1 VRLINKTQIEQLNGI
16 LNDNQKYIESF
27 LKIRTKEGKLVD
39 FRLNSSQKRLLR
51 KIEELQKQ
59 GKPVRIIIA
68 KSRQMGFSTLTEGLI
83 FKRTATNKLT
93 NSLIIAHKETAS
105 SNLFNMSK
113 LFYEE
118 MPAPLRPMKKASN
131 AKELIFE
138 NPTGDPE
145 EKRKN
150 AGLRSKIKIESAN
163 NEGAGRS
170 ETIHNLHVSELAFWS
185 NPDNVMLGLM
195 QAVPNTPNTMV
206 VVESTSNGVGGMFY
220 NMWKQAERGE
230 NDFIPMFFP
239 WFEHAEYSMPTPDDF
254 EITEEEEELQKLYNL
269 TTDQLTWRRW
279 AIRNNCGGDVDLF
292 KQEYPSYAEESF
304 LSSGRPRFSIGV
316 LKKWL
321 NKAKQGTKGYLE
333 KGSFIKDNKGYIEVW
348 EQPKPNHNYVIGA
361 DVSEGLAD
369 GDYSAAIVFDATTN
383 QQVAKWHGHIDP
395 DLFAGELEK
404 LGNYYNKALI
414 AVESNNHGHTVLN
427 ILKRTYINLFQ
438 MEKYDENTDT
448 TTKKLGW
455 QTNKKTKP
463 LVIDNMAYMIREKLF
478 ETCDST
484 LINECMTYIREENG
498 STNAQSGCFDDTVM
512 ASAIALFVM
521 SNYLDDYLEH
531 FDSHGSE
538 IINNDEHLPYA
549 LQDDEDDQ
557 LEWYDL

>member
-1 VRLINKTQIEQLNGI
+1 VILIDQNQIKQLNEI

-39 FRLNSSQKRLLR
+39 FKLNSSQIRLLK
-51 KIEELQKQ
+51 KIEELQQQ

-68 KSRQMGFSTLTEGLI
+68 KSRQMGFSTLTERLI

-195 QAVPNTPNTMV
+195 QAVPNTSNTMV
-206 VVESTSNGVGGMFY
+206 IIESTSNGVGGMFY
-220 NMWKQAERGE
+220 NLWKQAERGE
-230 NDFIPMFFP
+230 SDFIPMFFP

-254 EITEEEEELQKLYNL
+254 EITEEEEELKKLYNL

-333 KGSFIKDNKGYIEVW
+333 KGSFIKDNKGYIEIW
-348 EQPKPNHNYVIGA
+348 DNPKPNHSYVIGA
-361 DVSEGLAD
+361 DVSEGLVD
-369 GDYSAAIVFDATTN
+369 GDYSAAMVFDTKTN
-383 QQVAKWHGHIDP
+383 KQVAKWHGHIDP

-455 QTNKKTKP
+455 QTTKKTKP

-478 ETCDST
+478 ETLDST
-484 LINECMTYIREENG
+484 LINECMTYVREDNG
-498 STNAQSGCFDDTVM
+498 STNAIQGNYDDTVM

-531 FDSHGSE
+531 FESHG
-538 IINNDEHLPYA
+538 IDMINEDEQLPFA
-549 LQDDEDDQ
+549 LKDDE
-557 LEWYDL
+557 EETINWYDL

>member
-1 VRLINKTQIEQLNGI
+1 MILINQTQIDQLNSL
-16 LNDNQKYIESF
+16 LNDNQKYIETF
-27 LKIRTKEGKLVD
+27 LKIRTKEGKLVP
-39 FRLNSSQKRLLR
+39 FKLNSSQIRLLK
-51 KIEELQKQ
+51 KIEELQQQ

-118 MPAPLRPMKKASN
+118 MPTPLRPMKKASN

-138 NPTGDPE
+138 NPTPDPD
-145 EKRKN
+145 EKRN
-150 AGLRSKIKIESAN
+150 NPGLRSKIKIESAN

-170 ETIHNLHVSELAFWS
+170 ETIHNLHVSELAFWN

-206 VVESTSNGVGGMFY
+206 IVESTSNGVGGTFY

-239 WFEHAEYSMPTPDDF
+239 WFEHTEYSMPTPDDF

-304 LSSGRPRFSIGV
+304 LSSGRPRFSIGA

-321 NKAKQGTKGYLE
+321 NNAKKGEQGYLE
-333 KGSFIKDNKGYIEVW
+333 KGSFIKDNKGYIEIW
-348 EQPKPNHNYVIGA
+348 ERPKPNHTYVIGA

-369 GDYSAAIVFDATTN
+369 GDYSAATVWDSKTKT
-383 QQVAKWHGHIDP
+383 QVAKWHGHIDP
-395 DLFAGELEK
+395 DLFAGELEN

-414 AVESNNHGHTVLN
+414 AVESNNHGFTTLN
-427 ILKRTYINLFQ
+427 ILKRTYINLLE

-463 LVIDNMAYMIREKLF
+463 LVIDNLAYMIREKLIQTF
-478 ETCDST
+478 DQSF
-484 LINECMTYIREENG
+484 INECMTYIREENG
-498 STNAQSGCFDDTVM
+498 STNAIQGNHDDLVM

-521 SNYLDDYLEH
+521 SNFIDDYLEH
-531 FDSHGSE
+531 FESHGVE
-538 IINNDEHLPYA
+538 IINNDEHLPFA
-549 LQDDEDDQ
+549 LQDDEDNKIQ
-557 LEWYDL
+557 WYDL